1 MIQER
6 VKTLRIG
13 CGIPARRTIV
23 WLWGALA
30 LAGAPALSRAAVAP
44 SGAYDYASAGRC
56 AAAGKLPADLCANA
70 EANAAAE
77 FSEKALRF
85 PDRVSCER
93 AFSANCELGF
103 EGADGWR
110 GKRGAVYFTLRQEGF
125 RIVVR
130 SAQDMVVTPIARG
143 LNFFPRS
150 ILRRDTHIARAARQ
164 PRDSFAAVPGPVGDS
179 LPAGVRG
186 PLPPPAPV
194 DPNFDCDS
202 YLEPSARGDPNPRC
216 YPAPG
221 ARR

>member
-1 MIQER
+1 M
-6 VKTLRIG
+6 KTVRIDG
-13 CGIPARRTIV
+13 RNVRWRRLA
-23 WLWGALA
+23 WLCAASALA
-30 LAGAPALSRAAVAP
+30 AAP
-44 SGAYDYASAGRC
+44 SRSHANEIRGGEYAYASAGAC
-56 AAAGKLPADLCANA
+56 VAAAKLPADLCANA
-70 EANAAAE
+70 QANAAAE

-85 PDRVSCER
+85 QDRAQCER
-93 AFSANCELGF
+93 ALASGCELGF
-103 EGADGWR
+103 VGANGWS
-110 GKRGAVYFTLRQEGF
+110 GKRGAVYFTPRQEGF

-130 SAQDMVVTPIARG
+130 SALDMVVTPVAKG

-150 ILRRDTHIARAARQ
+150 ILRRDTHVAYSSRQTRDAHAAGAGQ
-164 PRDSFAAVPGPVGDS
+164 IGDP